1 MSDNMRCYS
10 MQMNEL
16 SNRLCTFVRGK
27 AKSFTTSH
35 DLTGMW
41 PENSKEPQ
49 TYTRTQ
55 VIEACKTFIITAQ
68 DEGPKYANA
77 LPTAPSNA
85 GIVNALSE
93 RTTVKGESRP
103 LVFQA
108 LAGVRRKHN
117 KQIADNEKAAIIKAT
132 GAWYHPAAFNTDKND
147 NFTEFREYEAADKAA
162 KAGCRAIH
170 GGDWWQ
176 TDKAA
181 RLATAL
187 ELVSQTMP
195 KPMRTTK
202 QALKMLS
209 SMKHAK
215 VIAIVKKA
223 GAPKKVYSGKGAL
236 DRCLL
241 WASENGAVVAQYV

>member
-16 SNRLCTFVRGK
+16 GNRLGTFVSGK

-35 DLTGMW
+35 DLTGGW

-68 DEGPKYANA
+68 SEGPKYASA
-77 LPTAPSNA
+77 LPTNPNNA

-93 RTTVKGESRP
+93 RTSVKGESRP

-108 LAGVRRKHN
+108 LAGVRRAHN
-117 KQIADNEKAAIIKAT
+117 RGIANQEKAAIIKAT
-132 GAWYHPAAFNTDKND
+132 GAWYHPAAYNTDKND
-147 NFTEFREYEAADKAA
+147 NFTEFREYESAEKAA

-170 GGDWWQ
+170 GGDWWK

-181 RLATAL
+181 RLTTAL
-187 ELVSQTMP
+187 DLITQTMP
-195 KPMRTTK
+195 EPMMSTR
-202 QALKMLS
+202 QALKVLA

-236 DRCLL
+236 DRSLL
-241 WASENGAVVAQYV
+241 WANENGAVIAQYV